1 MSLSSHIKL
10 KRYSETTECSF
21 AHGLSS
27 TYNLAKQILITLK
40 SLRSFSV
47 LHAVNYFTRSDGI
60 NQPRS
65 ENH

>member
-1 MSLSSHIKL
+1 MKSNFVNYMCQFLKEIIFQFQLSSHIKN

-27 TYNLAKQILITLK
+27 TYNLAKQIVITLK

-47 LHAVNYFTRSDGI
+47 L
-60 NQPRS
+60 Q
-65 ENH
+65 